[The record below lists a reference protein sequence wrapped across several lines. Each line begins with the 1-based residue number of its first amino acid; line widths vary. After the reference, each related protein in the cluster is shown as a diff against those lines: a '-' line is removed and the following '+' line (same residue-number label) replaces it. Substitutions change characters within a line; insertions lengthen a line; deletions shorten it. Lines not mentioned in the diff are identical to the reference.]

1 MSETSDSDILMNGEE
16 WFAKNWRLLLNSALM
31 ILVGVAGYNWWINSG
46 AESASAAEEELHSA
60 ISSNTTNLLE
70 MALELNGVHVKYPE
84 NTVGE
89 RALILSANIALQEG
103 EYETAKIRFESYLF
117 KYETDGDWLSE
128 AELGQAICKEAEG
141 DVKNAVE
148 VYQSLTNSINSSI
161 KRRTIALLDSAKVDL
176 DPLPSR
182 PEPVKEEPEKPN
194 TSKGIEL
201 ETNTPSSLDPEA
213 LDNK

>member
-16 WFAKNWRLLLNSALM
+16 WFAKNWRLLLNSALT

-103 EYETAKIRFESYLF
+103 EYEMAKKTF
-117 KYETDGDWLSE
+117 
-128 AELGQAICKEAEG
+128 
-141 DVKNAVE
+141 
-148 VYQSLTNSINSSI
+148 
-161 KRRTIALLDSAKVDL
+161 
-176 DPLPSR
+176 
-182 PEPVKEEPEKPN
+182 
-194 TSKGIEL
+194 
-201 ETNTPSSLDPEA
+201 
-213 LDNK
+213 

>member
-46 AESASAAEEELHSA
+46 AESASAAEKELHSA

-70 MALELNGVHVKYPE
+70 MALELKGVHVKHPE
-84 NTVGE
+84 NKVGE

-103 EYETAKIRFESYLF
+103 EYETAKKRFESYLSE
-117 KYETDGDWLSE
+117 YETDGNWLTE
-128 AELGQAICKEAEG
+128 AKIGQAICKEAEG
-141 DVKNAVE
+141 DVKSAIN
-148 VYQSLTNSINSSI
+148 VYQSLTNSISSSI
-161 KRRTIALLDSAKVDL
+161 SGRSIALLESAKVDL

-201 ETNTPSSLDPEA
+201 EKNTPSPLDPED

>member
-60 ISSNTTNLLE
+60 ISSNTTNLLQ

-84 NTVGE
+84 NTVGQ

-103 EYETAKIRFESYLF
+103 EYEDAKKRFESYLSIY
-117 KYETDGDWLSE
+117 KTDGDWLSE

-141 DVKNAVE
+141 DVKSAIDI
-148 VYQSLTNSINSSI
+148 YQRLTNSVSSSI
-161 KRRTIALLDSAKVDL
+161 QQRTIALLESAKVDL

-201 ETNTPSSLDPEA
+201 ETNTPSPLDPEA
-213 LDNK
+213 IDNK

>member
-84 NTVGE
+84 NTVGQ

-128 AELGQAICKEAEG
+128 AELGQASCKEAEG
-141 DVKNAVE
+141 DVTSAID
-148 VYQSLTNSINSSI
+148 VYQSLTNSISSSI
-161 KRRTIALLDSAKVDL
+161 QQRTIALLESAKVDL
-176 DPLPSR
+176 APLPSR
-182 PEPVKEEPEKPN
+182 PEPVKDEPEKSN

-201 ETNTPSSLDPEA
+201 ETNTPSPLDPEA

>member
-16 WFAKNWRLLLNSALM
+16 WFARNWRLLLNSALM

-70 MALELNGVHVKYPE
+70 MALELNGVHIKYPE
-84 NTVGE
+84 NTVGQ

-103 EYETAKIRFESYLF
+103 EYGTAKKRFESYF
-117 KYETDGDWLSE
+117 SIYETDGDWLSE

-141 DVKNAVE
+141 DIKSAID
-148 VYQSLTNSINSSI
+148 VYQRLTNSISSSI
-161 KRRTIALLDSAKVDL
+161 QQRTIALLESAKVDL

-201 ETNTPSSLDPEA
+201 ETNTPSPLDAEA

>member
-1 MSETSDSDILMNGEE
+1 MSETSDTDILMNGEE

-46 AESASAAEEELHSA
+46 AESASAAEVELHSA

-84 NTVGE
+84 NTVGQ

-103 EYETAKIRFESYLF
+103 EYEIAKKRFESYLSIY
-117 KYETDGDWLSE
+117 KTDGDWLSE

-141 DVKNAVE
+141 DVKSAVDI
-148 VYQSLTNSINSSI
+148 YQRLTNSISSSI
-161 KRRTIALLDSAKVDL
+161 QQRTVALLESAKMDL

-201 ETNTPSSLDPEA
+201 ETNIPSPLDPEA

>member
-103 EYETAKIRFESYLF
+103 EYEDAKKRFESYLS
-117 KYETDGDWLSE
+117 KYETDGDWLTE

-141 DVKNAVE
+141 DVTSAID
-148 VYQSLTNSINSSI
+148 VYQSLTNSISSSI
-161 KRRTIALLDSAKVDL
+161 QQRTIALLESAKVDL
-176 DPLPSR
+176 APLPSR

-201 ETNTPSSLDPEA
+201 ETNTPSPFDPEA

>member
-31 ILVGVAGYNWWINSG
+31 ILVGVASYNWWINSR

-60 ISSNTTNLLE
+60 ISSNTTNLLQ

-84 NTVGE
+84 NTVGQ

-103 EYETAKIRFESYLF
+103 EYETAKKRFESYLSIY
-117 KYETDGDWLSE
+117 KTDGDWLSE

-141 DVKNAVE
+141 DVKSAID
-148 VYQSLTNSINSSI
+148 VYQRLTNSISSSI
-161 KRRTIALLDSAKVDL
+161 QQRTIALLESAKVDL

-194 TSKGIEL
+194 TSKGTEL
-201 ETNTPSSLDPEA
+201 EKNTPSPLDPED

>member
-60 ISSNTTNLLE
+60 ISSNTTNLLQ

-84 NTVGE
+84 NTVGQ

-103 EYETAKIRFESYLF
+103 KYETAKKRFESYLSI
-117 KYETDGDWLSE
+117 YETDGDWLSE

-141 DVKNAVE
+141 DVKSAVDI
-148 VYQSLTNSINSSI
+148 YQRLTNSISSSI
-161 KRRTIALLDSAKVDL
+161 QQRTVALLESAKMDL

-201 ETNTPSSLDPEA
+201 EKNPPSSLDPEA